1 MAARV
6 VNTIPA
12 SAGNKHGSCREFS
25 NLATSQF
32 GNFVNIN
39 KETLSRPK
47 QAGADCAGDGLIWR
61 TYHEKFVLDYC
72 VGCFHPCFSGS
83 KIYITAGR

>member
-25 NLATSQF
+25 NLAAAYF
-32 GNFVNIN
+32 GQ
-39 KETLSRPK
+39 LRK
-47 QAGADCAGDGLIWR
+47 QPTGNN
-61 TYHEKFVLDYC
+61 HE
-72 VGCFHPCFSGS
+72 H
-83 KIYITAGR
+83 